1 MDTFFARNRLS
12 AYLDGELSAAEARE
26 VEAAISRDAGLRA
39 ELEQMRSAIE
49 LLRAEGLV
57 SAPVG
62 FAARVRERVD
72 EEPMRVG
79 WRLWVTQIRPEA
91 VMLAAAALL
100 VVVYVGHRREHPP
113 AAIPGTEAVATG
125 GAFGGD
131 EGGVEGNLSTEPA
144 AEVQAAAPPVEAEDA
159 IASGSTLSNDG
170 VLGNELPA
178 KAQAE
183 PPKSQSLAERLPKPK
198 AASAGETV
206 EPWQPEWEKETVE
219 QAPETM
225 PGEINFYAPAPFR
238 YRVTARDGRALKT
251 LAAIAAE
258 LGGELQDSRGRPVAA
273 WSLEEGDSRSVRV
286 AVPAY
291 NAAALAARLREVG
304 EVETIVQKDTLLADP
319 NADVPV
325 QVELLY

>member
-26 VEAAISRDAGLRA
+26 VEAAVARDAGLRA
-39 ELEQMRSAIE
+39 ELEEMRGAIE

-62 FAARVRERVD
+62 FAGRVRERVD
-72 EEPMRVG
+72 AEPMRVG

-91 VMLAAAALL
+91 IMLAAAALL
-100 VVVYVGHRREHPP
+100 VVVYVGHRRENPP
-113 AAIPGTEAVATG
+113 PAIPGTEAVATG

-131 EGGVEGNLSTEPA
+131 EGGIDGSLEAAPA
-144 AEVQAAAPPVEAEDA
+144 PEVQAASSPSQEHDA
-159 IASGSTLSNDG
+159 VASGSTLSNDG
-170 VLGNELPA
+170 VLGNEVPGA
-178 KAQAE
+178 GQAE
-183 PPKSQSLAERLPKPK
+183 PPKTQSLAERLPKPK
-198 AASAGETV
+198 SANHGETV
-206 EPWQPEWEKETVE
+206 EPWQPEWEKEAVE
-219 QAPETM
+219 QAPEAM
-225 PGEINFYAPAPFR
+225 PQEINFYAPAPFR